1 MINGKDKI
9 IKSNDKYLII
19 NKDNK
24 YVFKISQRAG
34 TNLEK
39 EFNIIEQLRLKSNN
53 YRKVL
58 PETLV
63 DKKKISSLGKYFY
76 VQKYIK
82 GLTLSE
88 TLNKKL
94 SLSELKNI
102 DEIKK
107 KVFQISKEN
116 FNLNSKQ
123 TPLSLF
129 TKLIMNEFEIKKKH
143 LSFLNENKNITIN
156 NIKYKV

>member
-63 DKKKISSLGKYFY
+63 DKKNFFFRKIFLC
-76 VQKYIK
+76 
-82 GLTLSE
+82 
-88 TLNKKL
+88 
-94 SLSELKNI
+94 
-102 DEIKK
+102 
-107 KVFQISKEN
+107 SKIYKRSN
-116 FNLNSKQ
+116 F
-123 TPLSLF
+123 
-129 TKLIMNEFEIKKKH
+129 I
-143 LSFLNENKNITIN
+143 
-156 NIKYKV
+156 

>member
-63 DKKKISSLGKYFY
+63 DKKISSLGKYFY

-88 TLNKKL
+88 TLNK
-94 SLSELKNI
+94 N
-102 DEIKK
+102 
-107 KVFQISKEN
+107 
-116 FNLNSKQ
+116 
-123 TPLSLF
+123 
-129 TKLIMNEFEIKKKH
+129 
-143 LSFLNENKNITIN
+143 
-156 NIKYKV
+156 